1 MSDCVGA
8 GRARGEGAADRP
20 RHRLQGG
27 GHQRAAAPAG
37 ECRVMTRPTQSLQ

>member
-1 MSDCVGA
+1 MISQMISDAQLLMSDCVGA
-8 GRARGEGAADRP
+8 GRARGEGAAHRP

-37 ECRVMTRPTQSLQ
+37 E